1 MGRAITM
8 STNPLLDA
16 AEDPV
21 TVVMPEFPWDVVLA
35 SSDGVAAALADASR
49 AIGRLE
55 GARERVS
62 PWHQCAYALAS
73 LEGWACVLA
82 AGRKVSWRAVDR
94 AFADSTLAYRR
105 GATDAETAARLI
117 GFHSGLDGYAD
128 RFRST
133 GIVASELS
141 AGEFVS
147 PRFQSTLERGLD
159 TWLVEGPGS
168 GLVRSILAMMS
179 IAASMPE
186 SERVA
191 MAARSIFPWLVVT
204 SRASETMIPISA
216 GFVGF
221 AGDWDLISRAL
232 NDPDG
237 YDPDTVNRA
246 VELSLRAVERAA
258 SAASYEV
265 MSLGSRHRRDPIAIF
280 LSGTIP
286 SVRYIFYL
294 LNALPC
300 ATREQLLAL
309 TSLSLRTVNKAV
321 RILEGEGAVVVDG
334 QVRGRQDYVVRCSPP
349 WRPSPH
355 AAQYYQSVSA
365 EPLGQR

>member
-1 MGRAITM
+1 MGRTITM
-8 STNPLLDA
+8 SANPLLAA
-16 AEDPV
+16 AEDSG
-21 TVVMPEFPWDVVLA
+21 THVVPSFPWDVVLA

-49 AIGRLE
+49 AIGRVE
-55 GARERVS
+55 GARDRVS

-73 LEGWACVLA
+73 LEGWSCVLA
-82 AGRKVSWRAVDR
+82 TGRKVSWRAVDR

-128 RFRST
+128 RYRST

-232 NDPDG
+232 SDPDG

-246 VELSLRAVERAA
+246 IELSLRAVERAA

-265 MSLGSRHRRDPIAIF
+265 MSLGYRHRRDPVAGW
-280 LSGTIP
+280 LGESKP
-286 SVRYIFYL
+286 SVRFVL
-294 LNALPC
+294 FTVAALPC
-300 ATREQLLAL
+300 ATKEHLQAL
-309 TSLSLRTVNKAV
+309 SGLSQRSVNKAV
-321 RILEGEGAVVVDG
+321 RILEGKGAVVIDG

-349 WRPSPH
+349 WRPSPQ

-365 EPLGQR
+365 APLGHR